1 MSTVVPQV
9 IAVAENHDIMYSSLV
24 EAGPVRPSPYFRW
37 SMVWQRPV
45 AALTLI
51 ASAPVLLLLILLVRL
66 TSRGA
71 ALYRQTRV
79 GRAGHI
85 FTMYKIRSMYLDAES
100 RTGAVWTTCPK
111 DPRITPIGRFLRAT
125 HLDEFPQLWN
135 IVKGEMAL
143 VGPRPERPEFVEY
156 LHKVVPGYTERLQ
169 VPPGVTGLAQVNLPA
184 DSDVESVRRKL
195 ALDLKYIAR
204 GSLLYDLRLIAATA
218 IPLIGVPNDLAAG
231 LVGVRQSAEQPAAT
245 HRPLAD
251 RRQVE
256 PSGSRS
262 KTFEQDKLNE
272 EADFEVLS
280 AKN

>member
-9 IAVAENHDIMYSSLV
+9 IAAAEDHEILFSSLV
-24 EAGPVRPSPYFRW
+24 EGGPVRPSPYFRW
-37 SMVWQRPV
+37 SLGWQRPV
-45 AALTLI
+45 AALLLI
-51 ASAPVLLLLILLVRL
+51 VAAPVLLLLIALVRL

-79 GRAGHI
+79 GRDGHI

-143 VGPRPERPEFVEY
+143 VGPRPERPEFVEL

-169 VPPGVTGLAQVNLPA
+169 VAPGVTGLAQVNLPA
-184 DSDVESVRRKL
+184 DSDIESVRRKL
-195 ALDLKYIAR
+195 ALDLKYISR

-218 IPLIGVPNDLAAG
+218 IPLIGIPNDLAAG
-231 LVGVRQSAEQPAAT
+231 LVGVRQSAEEPVAT

-251 RRQVE
+251 RRQVG
-256 PSGSRS
+256 PSGGRS